1 MYTHSTCT
9 FMTPL
14 SLALLFFFSIRSAFA
29 ATAEQW
35 RGRSIYQ
42 LITDRFALTNG
53 SDLNACDP
61 AQQTWCGG
69 TWKTIQSNLDYIQNA
84 GFTAI
89 WISPVNQNYEGPR
102 SAYGDAYHGY
112 WIADISQLNNRFG
125 TSDDLK
131 ALSAELH
138 RRGMYLMVDVVVNN
152 VMSTSLTPDLSTY
165 YFKDPAL
172 YHPYCPVDFSNT
184 TSEVL
189 CWLGDT
195 KVPLPDL
202 NTTHPTVISQYGEW
216 IANLVQ
222 EYSIDGLRIDA
233 AKHVNIDF
241 WPQFCAKAGV
251 FCIGEVF
258 GGTDIEPI
266 AMYQGPQALDSV
278 LNFPLYSA
286 LVEAFS
292 IPGPQNIS
300 ALTDVLT
307 QSKTLFK
314 DVGLLGNF
322 LENQDLPRWHNLSVD
337 PQSMYNAMT
346 FTFMSDGIPIVYYGQ
361 EQYFHG
367 NADPMNREPLWPSKY
382 AQTDAYKLMTTLNQ
396 FRNFLV
402 NTTDW
407 AKQEAQILTSSPY
420 GLGIMKGPVVSIVT
434 NIGSPPQNDTHIA
447 VETPY
452 ASSTA
457 LTDILTCQQWATGS
471 GGTVDAQYTLGG
483 VPTILI
489 PSSMLN
495 GSGLCGTEL
504 TTVASNGGKA
514 AALNSGVR
522 ATPLSATLPILL
534 GILFSFVAYAS

>member
-1 MYTHSTCT
+1 
-9 FMTPL
+9 
-14 SLALLFFFSIRSAFA
+14 
-29 ATAEQW
+29 
-35 RGRSIYQ
+35 
-42 LITDRFALTNG
+42 
-53 SDLNACDP
+53 
-61 AQQTWCGG
+61 
-69 TWKTIQSNLDYIQNA
+69 
-84 GFTAI
+84 
-89 WISPVNQNYEGPR
+89 
-102 SAYGDAYHGY
+102 
-112 WIADISQLNNRFG
+112 
-125 TSDDLK
+125 
-131 ALSAELH
+131 
-138 RRGMYLMVDVVVNN
+138 
-152 VMSTSLTPDLSTY
+152 
-165 YFKDPAL
+165 
-172 YHPYCPVDFSNT
+172 
-184 TSEVL
+184 
-189 CWLGDT
+189 LGDT

-233 AKHVNIDF
+233 AKHVNIEF
-241 WPQFCAKAGV
+241 WPPFCAKAGV

-258 GGTDIEPI
+258 GGSDIEPI

-292 IPGPQNIS
+292 IPGPLNVS
-300 ALTDVLT
+300 ALTDVFT

-314 DVGLLGNF
+314 DTGLLGNF

-361 EQYFHG
+361 EQYFSG
-367 NADPMNREPLWPSKY
+367 NADPMNREPLWPSGY

-407 AKQEAQILTSSPY
+407 VTQEAQILTSSPY

-434 NIGSPPQNDTHIA
+434 NIGSPPQNGTHIA
-447 VETPY
+447 VKTPY
-452 ASSTA
+452 SSSTA
-457 LTDILTCQQWATGS
+457 LMNILTCQQWATGA

-483 VPTILI
+483 VPNILI
-489 PSSMLN
+489 PSNMLS
-495 GSGLCGTEL
+495 GSGLCGAEL
-504 TTVASNGGKA
+504 ATVASNSGKA

-522 ATPLSATLPILL
+522 VAPLSALLPILF
-534 GILFSFVAYAS
+534 GIVFSLIAHAS

>member
-1 MYTHSTCT
+1 MPAS
-9 FMTPL
+9 FVRPL
-14 SLALLFFFSIRSAFA
+14 FLALLSLFAVQSVYA
-29 ATAEQW
+29 ATAEEW

-42 LITDRFALTNG
+42 LITDRFALKEG
-53 SDLNACDP
+53 ADLDSCDP
-61 AQQTWCGG
+61 AKQTWCGG
-69 TWKTIQSNLDYIQNA
+69 TWQTIQSNLDYIQNA
-84 GFTAI
+84 GFTAV

-131 ALSAELH
+131 SLSAELH

-152 VMSTSLTPDLSTY
+152 VMSTSLTPDYSSY
-165 YFKDPAL
+165 YFKDQSL

-184 TSEVL
+184 TSEEL

-202 NTTHPTVISQYGEW
+202 NTTHPTVISKYGDW

-258 GGTDIEPI
+258 GGDDIEPI

-278 LNFPLYSA
+278 LNFPLYTA
-286 LVEAFS
+286 LVDAFT

-300 ALTDVLT
+300 ALVDVFT

-314 DVGLLGNF
+314 DTGLLGNF

-346 FTFMSDGIPIVYYGQ
+346 FTFMSDGIPIMYYGQ
-361 EQYFHG
+361 EQYFSG

-382 AQTDAYKLMTTLNQ
+382 AETDAYKLVTTLNK

-407 AKQEAQILTSSPY
+407 VKQDAQILTSSPY
-420 GLGIMKGPVVSIVT
+420 GIGIMKGPVISILT
-434 NIGSPPQNDTHIA
+434 NIGSPPQNGTHIA
-447 VETPY
+447 VKTPY
-452 ASSTA
+452 PASTA
-457 LTDILTCQQWATGS
+457 LTNVLTCQQWATGA
-471 GGTVDAQYTLGG
+471 GGTVDAQYTAGG

-489 PSSMLN
+489 PSNMLS
-495 GSGLCGTEL
+495 GSGLCGTQL
-504 TTVASNGGKA
+504 AITAANGGKA
-514 AALNSGVR
+514 AALNSAAQATTMMTNVVALFFGVG
-522 ATPLSATLPILL
+522 ILL
-534 GILFSFVAYAS
+534 FSVVV